1 MNEYRASKFRFVE
14 DKIVANTIYVIFLFL
29 LPIVNLYFL
38 LQSRDEVLNSFNE
51 NKEII
56 CNVGSTKIDVSKKD
70 NWIYEDYH
78 FIKGDSKIITT
89 KCEEK

>member
-38 LQSRDEVLNSFNE
+38 LQSRDEVLNSFNA

-56 CNVGSTKIDVSKKD
+56 CKVGFTKIDVSKKD
-70 NWIYEDYH
+70 NWIYEDYY

-89 KCEEK
+89 KCEVK

>member
-1 MNEYRASKFRFVE
+1 MTEKRATKYRYVKEKVE
-14 DKIVANTIYVIFLFL
+14 SHFLYVLFLFL

-38 LQSRDEVLNSFNE
+38 LQSRDEVLNSFNA

-70 NWIYEDYH
+70 NWIYEDYY